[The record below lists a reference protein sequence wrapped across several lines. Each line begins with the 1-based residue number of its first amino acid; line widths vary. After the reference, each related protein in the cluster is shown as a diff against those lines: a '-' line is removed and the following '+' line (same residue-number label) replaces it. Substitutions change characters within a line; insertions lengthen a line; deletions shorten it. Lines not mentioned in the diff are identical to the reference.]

1 MKKKILLT
9 CCMFV
14 VGLSVFCIS
23 GCGKK
28 QEGLSEAENTEEI
41 TVTDEKTT
49 DDMEKDDLETVK
61 QTEPETHEEISEDE
75 NIASDNEVI
84 RNVTIYYLDDMTA
97 VVVGKSVGI
106 CDELDIWQALIDE
119 GILTDECSLLKLE
132 VNEAEGKIDLDFNT
146 ATANRI
152 NSMGTTGQTEI
163 LGCMINTYLE
173 AYGCDKIRLT
183 EEGEGFVTSHGASFN
198 EYVGKFTFE

>member
-1 MKKKILLT
+1 
-9 CCMFV
+9 MFV
-14 VGLSVFCIS
+14 LGMSVFCIS

-41 TVTDEKTT
+41 TVTDEKTA
-49 DDMEKDDLETVK
+49 DDMKKDDLETVK
-61 QTEPETHEEISEDE
+61 QTEPETHEEVEEVSEEE
-75 NIASDNEVI
+75 NIDSDDEGV
-84 RNVTIYYLDDMTA
+84 RNVTVYYVDEMTA

-106 CDELDIWQALIDE
+106 HDELDIWQALIDV
-119 GILTDECSLLKLE
+119 GILTDECSLLNLE
-132 VNEAEGKIDLDFNT
+132 VNEAEGKIDLDFNA